1 MLTDFILKCNH
12 NMCIFIVNPPQHH
25 VFLQWVFY
33 GTVVLHFQ
41 TQVLRQVPQVKVSP
55 RAPFSVELKEASTET
70 ACFARHYVARLNVCY
85 VGEAELAHHYVQCS
99 IFIFWQVSY
108 NRPKL
113 FENIIWKHLIVLN
126 LIRATW
132 FNKKLMGWRP
142 KKKSLKSKQY

>member
-41 TQVLRQVPQVKVSP
+41 TQVLRRVPQVKVSP

-113 FENIIWKHLIVLN
+113 FENIWSFWIWLELRGLTKN
-126 LIRATW
+126 W
-132 FNKKLMGWRP
+132 WDGGQ
-142 KKKSLKSKQY
+142 KKKAWKVSSTKKK